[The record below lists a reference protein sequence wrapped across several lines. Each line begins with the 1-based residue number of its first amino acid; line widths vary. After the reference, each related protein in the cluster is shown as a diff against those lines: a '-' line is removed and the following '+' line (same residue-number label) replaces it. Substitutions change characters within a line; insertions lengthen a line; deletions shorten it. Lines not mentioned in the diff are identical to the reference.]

1 MQGKTAS
8 VSKSMSKVENK
19 THYGASTQW
28 WMLLTFW
35 LSVSMGLLYPVAT
48 RSIVPPFTFIIY
60 FVLFLWWVIF
70 LLYFRDTPTQI
81 HTYLHVKFLFRAL
94 TGKTITMKYVAPL
107 RFLENIVPLLK
118 VHAHGVIEFK
128 YNHYG
133 IIMRVDSS
141 RIDDDSLNLHL
152 ALIRKVLDSLHD
164 DITLTVISS
173 SFIDHKKDLQTRM
186 LALSNHADKTIPQ
199 KEHLNELYR
208 ELEQDDSYV
217 IEWSVSIFVDL
228 GRHNTPMDA
237 EIRRQEF
244 LPGLIDALMKAG
256 AYCVPVEEQNDIALM
271 YRKMI
276 MVR

>member
-8 VSKSMSKVENK
+8 VSKSMSKVESK

-28 WMLLTFW
+28 WMLLTIW
-35 LSVSMGLLYPVAT
+35 LAVSLALLYPVAS
-48 RSIVPPFTFIIY
+48 RGIVPPFTFVIY
-60 FVLFLWWVIF
+60 FLLFMWWVIF

-81 HTYLHVKFLFRAL
+81 HTYLHVKFLYRAM
-94 TGKTITMKYVAPL
+94 TGRTVTMKYVAPL
-107 RFLENIVPLLK
+107 RFLEDIVPLLK

-133 IIMRVDSS
+133 IIMRVASN

-152 ALIRKVLDSLHD
+152 SLIRKVLDSLHD

-186 LALSNHADKTIPQ
+186 LALSNHEDKTTPQ

-208 ELEQDDSYV
+208 ELEQDKSYV
-217 IEWSVSIFVDL
+217 IDWSVSIFVDL
-228 GRHNTPMDA
+228 GRHDTPIDA

-244 LPGLIDALMKAG
+244 MPGLIDALMKAG
-256 AYCVPVEEQNDIALM
+256 AYCVPLEDQNDIALM

-276 MVR
+276 LVR